1 MKIIVC
7 FRHFK
12 CIWRQSRRGM
22 DYTWHV
28 QHLLREFGCNMARYG
43 TDLVQGIPSTPA
55 ARLAVQRSRDPVR
68 ASLQKVV
75 IMADERFPEND
86 GRWISCPAHGTTRM
100 PFTYALTKLRLSN
113 FGTVPGKS

>member
-1 MKIIVC
+1 M
-7 FRHFK
+7 
-12 CIWRQSRRGM
+12 
-22 DYTWHV
+22 
-28 QHLLREFGCNMARYG
+28 
-43 TDLVQGIPSTPA
+43 
-55 ARLAVQRSRDPVR
+55 R

-86 GRWISCPAHGTTRM
+86 GRWISCPADGTARM

>member
-1 MKIIVC
+1 MTPLAWMANLV
-7 FRHFK
+7 
-12 CIWRQSRRGM
+12 IWLVTG
-22 DYTWHV
+22 
-28 QHLLREFGCNMARYG
+28 
-43 TDLVQGIPSTPA
+43 LVQGIPSTPT

-86 GRWISCPAHGTTRM
+86 GRWISFPAHGTTRM

-113 FGTVPGKS
+113 FGTVPGKKLITPYIAARGISTSAEW

>member
-1 MKIIVC
+1 
-7 FRHFK
+7 
-12 CIWRQSRRGM
+12 
-22 DYTWHV
+22 
-28 QHLLREFGCNMARYG
+28 MARYG

-86 GRWISCPAHGTTRM
+86 TRWISFPAHGTTHM
-100 PFTYALTKLRLSN
+100 LFTYALTRLRLSN
-113 FGTVPGKS
+113 FATVPGKS